1 MALPDNE
8 LHTWFVKEVLPLEA
22 ALTRF
27 LYRNCRAHAEI
38 LDLRQETYVRV
49 FEAARHSLPRQ
60 VKPFVFSAARNL
72 LIDRFRRARIVS
84 IDSVA
89 DLERSIVAT
98 EDGDPERVLIDRD
111 ELRRL
116 SDALENLPPRCR
128 EVVAMRKIDGMA
140 QRDVA
145 HRLGIAE
152 STVEKQ
158 VGKGIRLLADMLFGV
173 DDPVRH
179 RRVLRAYA
187 RPVRYDGRG

>member
-8 LHTWFVKEVLPLEA
+8 LHEWFVEQVLPLEP

-27 LYRNCRAHAEI
+27 LYRNCRNQAEI

-49 FEAARHSLPRQ
+49 FEAACHGLPRQ

-72 LIDRFRRARIVS
+72 LIDRFRRARIIS

-89 DLERSIVAT
+89 DLDSSIVSI
-98 EDGDPERVLIDRD
+98 EDWDAERVLIDRD

-116 SDALENLPPRCR
+116 SEALERLPPRCR
-128 EVVAMRKIDGMA
+128 DVIAMRKIDGIA

-145 HRLGIAE
+145 LRLGIAE

-158 VGKGIRLLADMLFGV
+158 VGKGIRLLADNLFGE

-179 RRVLRAYA
+179 RRVLRAHA